1 MGKILFDLSFITDS
15 VNTGVSKYAC
25 RILEYIIKSGRQK
38 KYVLL
43 LNYKSSDIIRDMF
56 PQFAYH
62 IMGPKWLSGMK
73 RMNSYCNMLCFK
85 YSVWKIN
92 PTLIFCPYG
101 GVFNCLN
108 TGRKKIVTLHDMQVR
123 IDKCQHSE
131 KEIKIFTFAENHHV
145 DNSNYIF
152 TISDF
157 SRQQILQFYPSCE
170 SKLINMSNLVSMPN
184 IDGVK
189 PMKPGY
195 QYILY
200 VGRLCEMK
208 NVMTL
213 VRAFEK
219 IKQKYNNL
227 KVVLLSNTDTY
238 WYSTIVPYLKNNGF
252 EDKVIFI
259 KSCSEEDLF
268 RWYIGAKLFVFPS
281 IREGFGFPPIEAGM
295 MKVPVVTSKAD
306 SLEEVTLGLLNYY
319 EPATDA
325 DELSKSIMKV
335 IDNPQ
340 KEDTLNYIRNEFLSH
355 YSIDI
360 VAKNICDFLER
371 VNDAG
376 AL

>member
-1 MGKILFDLSFITDS
+1 
-15 VNTGVSKYAC
+15 
-25 RILEYIIKSGRQK
+25 
-38 KYVLL
+38 
-43 LNYKSSDIIRDMF
+43 
-56 PQFAYH
+56 
-62 IMGPKWLSGMK
+62 
-73 RMNSYCNMLCFK
+73 
-85 YSVWKIN
+85 
-92 PTLIFCPYG
+92 
-101 GVFNCLN
+101 
-108 TGRKKIVTLHDMQVR
+108 
-123 IDKCQHSE
+123 
-131 KEIKIFTFAENHHV
+131 
-145 DNSNYIF
+145 
-152 TISDF
+152 
-157 SRQQILQFYPSCE
+157 
-170 SKLINMSNLVSMPN
+170 MSNLVSMPN

-227 KVVLLSNTDTY
+227 KVVLLSNTDAY

-325 DELSKSIMKV
+325 DELSKAIMKV

-376 AL
+376 SL